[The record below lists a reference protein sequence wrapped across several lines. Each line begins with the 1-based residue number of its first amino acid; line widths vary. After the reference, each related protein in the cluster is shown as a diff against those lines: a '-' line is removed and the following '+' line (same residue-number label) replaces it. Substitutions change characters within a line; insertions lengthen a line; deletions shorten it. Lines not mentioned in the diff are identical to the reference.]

1 MLNKNFSDVEEL
13 ARAIMLTV
21 KELQDDE
28 VNIDKRDIQVKL
40 TVSPNELKVID
51 RELYERTKANYPDR
65 PYKEA
70 QKVLADVGGIVFE
83 IVTPEEEKSDKED
96 NEPDGQVDTKNAAEA
111 NTEEEKEETKKGEMD
126 NKTPKK
132 TGKKGGKNEK
142 ENKKK

>member
-13 ARAIMLTV
+13 ARAILLTV
-21 KELQDDE
+21 KELQNDE

-51 RELYERTKANYPDR
+51 RELFERTKENYPDR

-83 IVTPEEEKSDKED
+83 IVTPEEEKTD
-96 NEPDGQVDTKNAAEA
+96 NENNESDEQVDTKNV
-111 NTEEEKEETKKGEMD
+111 EETKTEEKKEESKKEERD
-126 NKTPKK
+126 NKTAKK
-132 TGKKGGKNEK
+132 N
-142 ENKKK
+142 

>member
-83 IVTPEEEKSDKED
+83 IVTPEEEKPDNGD
-96 NEPDGQVDTKNAAEA
+96 NETDEQVDTENAAEV
-111 NTEEEKEETKKGEMD
+111 NTEEKKDEAKKEKRD
-126 NKTPKK
+126 NKTPKR
-132 TGKKGGKNEK
+132 TGKKGDKKEK

>member
-83 IVTPEEEKSDKED
+83 IVTPEEEKSDNGD
-96 NEPDGQVDTKNAAEA
+96 NETDEQVGTKNEAEA
-111 NTEEEKEETKKGEMD
+111 KTEEEKEETKKEERG

-132 TGKKGGKNEK
+132 TDKKGDKKEK